1 MTELNILLVEDDEL
15 LRKSVFKLLKDGG
28 HRVKGCDCL
37 ADARKAVK
45 QTSFHLAFLDMRL
58 PDGNGL
64 DFYKEIEEAC
74 PGIKIVIVTA
84 FSDVRTAVAAIK
96 LGAYD
101 YLPKPFEHA
110 QLEKIVRNVAQNVDL
125 NAQDSSLSRLT

>member
-1 MTELNILLVEDDEL
+1 MMTELDILLVEDDEL

-28 HRVKGCDCL
+28 HRVKGCDSL
-37 ADARKAVK
+37 VEARKAVT
-45 QTSFHLAFLDMRL
+45 QTAFHLAFLDMRL

-64 DFYKEIEEAC
+64 DLFAELEEAC

-84 FSDVRTAVAAIK
+84 FSDVRTAVEAIK

-110 QLEKIVRNVAQNVDL
+110 QLGKIVRNVAQNVDE
-125 NAQDSSLSRLT
+125 AIDVSG